1 LKWRTWANAR
11 VDPFPRY
18 SFLVEIEGIARAG
31 FMTVSGLEEETEVRE
46 YREGGDN
53 TTVRKLAG
61 LNSYAPIVL
70 EMGSTFDKSLWD
82 WRQKV
87 KREGAQGNRK
97 SISVIQQNEMRQEV
111 KRWQVFDAW
120 PSKFTGPEFDAS
132 SSDTAV
138 ESVEIQHEGLDL
150 VVKG

>member
-1 LKWRTWANAR
+1 MANAR
-11 VDPFPRY
+11 VDPYPRY
-18 SFLVEIEGIARAG
+18 KFLVEIEGIKRAG

-53 TTVRKLAG
+53 STVRKLAG

-70 EMGSTFDKSLWD
+70 EQGSITDTELWD

-87 KREGAQGNRK
+87 KRDGAQGNRK
-97 SISVIQQNEMRQEV
+97 PISVIQQDEKGDEV

-120 PSKFTGPEFDAS
+120 PSKFTAPEFDAS
-132 SSDTAV
+132 SSDNAV
-138 ESVEIQHEGLDL
+138 ESIEIQHEGLDL
-150 VVKG
+150 VIKA

>member
-1 LKWRTWANAR
+1 MANAR

-18 SFLVEIEGIARAG
+18 AFVVEIEGIKRAG
-31 FMTVSGLEEETEVRE
+31 FMTVTGLEEETEVRE

-70 EMGSTFDKSLWD
+70 EQGSTRDPDLWD
-82 WRQKV
+82 WRQNV
-87 KREGAQGNRK
+87 KREGAGNNRK
-97 SISVIQQNEMRQEV
+97 PISIIQRDESGKEV

-120 PSKFTGPEFDAS
+120 PSKFTAPEFDAS
-132 SSDTAV
+132 SSENAI

-150 VVKG
+150 IIKR